1 MEGRRGVIGIRRENK
16 TYWEGRTPLT
26 PDDVRTL
33 ISDGVK
39 VIVQPSSLRCFSDI
53 EYIQAGAEISE
64 DLSECS
70 TIAGI
75 KEVDIELLLPR
86 RTYLFFAHV
95 IKGQP
100 YNMGLLDALLAK
112 GIRHI
117 DYECIR
123 DTTPQRNRLVA
134 FGVYAGN
141 AGVIDFISGLGELL
155 LNRHISTP
163 FIYIAR
169 CYRYR
174 TLDIAKDDIR
184 AIGHSIAD
192 DGLPSKITPLV
203 FGVTGT
209 GRCAN
214 GAMEILRL
222 LPHEVVRVADLP
234 ALLTRS
240 DVNHKVFI
248 VELDDSFLVKR
259 KDGGAFDKTEYRSHP
274 GLYRGALAELLP
286 YLSVIVNSVFWTTK
300 YPHFLSSA
308 ELKEA
313 TEAHRS
319 RLLGVCDISCDLRGS
334 IEFVYKFM
342 TPDEPFYLY
351 NPLDD
356 RMYFTHSEFAFD
368 SVLFHSVDF
377 LPSELPFD
385 ASKHF
390 GSVLRNHLKALAY
403 DESSS
408 LPFEAQTLPEVIK
421 NAVVTCNGALTP
433 NFEYI
438 ADIRA
443 AATGGQ
449 SVSTNTEDEDVDLI
463 DELKDLKFG
472 HSLSEEALGMLER
485 ILASQ

>member
-1 MEGRRGVIGIRRENK
+1 MEGRRGVIGVRRENK

-26 PDDVRTL
+26 PDDVRAL

-70 TIAGI
+70 IIAGI
-75 KEVDIELLLPR
+75 KEVDIALLLPR

-123 DTTPQRNRLVA
+123 DTTQRNRLVA

-163 FIYIAR
+163 FIHIAR

-174 TLDIAKDDIR
+174 TLDSAKDDIR
-184 AIGHSIAD
+184 AIGRPIAVE
-192 DGLPSKITPLV
+192 GLPSKITPLV

-222 LPHEVVRVADLP
+222 LPREVVGVADLP
-234 ALLTRS
+234 ALLTRA
-240 DVNHKVFI
+240 DVNHKIFI
-248 VELDDSFLVKR
+248 VELGDPFLVKR
-259 KDGGAFDKTEYRSHP
+259 KDGGVFDKTEYRSHP
-274 GLYRGALAELLP
+274 ELYQGALADLLP
-286 YLSVIVNSVFWTTK
+286 YLSVIVNCVSGPASTLT
-300 YPHFLSSA
+300 SSRQ
-308 ELKEA
+308 LNSKRRRRHIEA
-313 TEAHRS
+313 
-319 RLLGVCDISCDLRGS
+319 GC
-334 IEFVYKFM
+334 
-342 TPDEPFYLY
+342 
-351 NPLDD
+351 
-356 RMYFTHSEFAFD
+356 
-368 SVLFHSVDF
+368 
-377 LPSELPFD
+377 
-385 ASKHF
+385 
-390 GSVLRNHLKALAY
+390 
-403 DESSS
+403 
-408 LPFEAQTLPEVIK
+408 
-421 NAVVTCNGALTP
+421 
-433 NFEYI
+433 
-438 ADIRA
+438 
-443 AATGGQ
+443 
-449 SVSTNTEDEDVDLI
+449 
-463 DELKDLKFG
+463 
-472 HSLSEEALGMLER
+472 
-485 ILASQ
+485 LASAMCRVT